1 MGVLEPETKAPMHSS
16 SSYKT
21 AARHKHPSQ
30 WRMTWL
36 QERKQFVKALLSNPA
51 AIGAVSPSGPA
62 LAAAITAAVP
72 AMAGKVLELGCGTG
86 VFTRELLRKGVH
98 PSRLVLVE
106 QDSGMSSSLRTQF
119 PEAAVLQVSA
129 QDLSRHLHPELDGI
143 DATICGLPLRNMS
156 GVHHHQLLTAVFE
169 AMRPG
174 GAMHFFTYG
183 VRCPI
188 SRTVLDACGL
198 SARRERF
205 VPLNLP
211 PASVYR
217 LTRQ

>member
-1 MGVLEPETKAPMHSS
+1 
-16 SSYKT
+16 
-21 AARHKHPSQ
+21 
-30 WRMTWL
+30 
-36 QERKQFVKALLSNPA
+36 
-51 AIGAVSPSGPA
+51 
-62 LAAAITAAVP
+62 
-72 AMAGKVLELGCGTG
+72 
-86 VFTRELLRKGVH
+86 
-98 PSRLVLVE
+98 
-106 QDSGMSSSLRTQF
+106 MSSSLRTQF
-119 PEAAVLQVSA
+119 PEASVLQVSA
-129 QDLSRHLHPELDGI
+129 QDLSRDRHPELDGI

-156 GVHHHQLLTAVFE
+156 GAHHHQLLTAVFE

-188 SRTVLDACGL
+188 SRAVLDACGL

-217 LTRQ
+217 LARQ